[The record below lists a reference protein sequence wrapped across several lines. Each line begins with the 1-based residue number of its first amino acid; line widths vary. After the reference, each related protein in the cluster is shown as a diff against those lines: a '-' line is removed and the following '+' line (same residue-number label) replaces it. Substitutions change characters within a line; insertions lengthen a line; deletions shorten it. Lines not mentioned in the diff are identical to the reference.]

1 MDKKRYVWM
10 VVSDGTCYGEYENAA
25 SACLFATEEEA
36 ISHVESSLRE
46 DVVNGVACET
56 GMTDEQLEKEVQ
68 EKCKWYG
75 NHEAQFRSGHGAI
88 TDYRIERLLVPEPK
102 PAE

>member
-56 GMTDEQLEKEVQ
+56 GYTDEMLEKEVG
-68 EKCKWYG
+68 KWCKWYG
-75 NHEAQFRSGHGAI
+75 KHEAQFRHANAI
-88 TDYRIERLLVPEPK
+88 TDYKIERLLVPEPK